1 MEMARK
7 IQPRFPFPGACHYC
21 GDRKPKK
28 TGMDMFQEEGTIGY
42 QHACAAAIQNMLLS
56 AHALGLG
63 SLWFTLFDKAPMRM
77 ILDIPE
83 EKTPIALV
91 CIGKP
96 AGDVQPVPRKSLE
109 KVVRYIR

>member
-1 MEMARK
+1 
-7 IQPRFPFPGACHYC
+7 
-21 GDRKPKK
+21 
-28 TGMDMFQEEGTIGY
+28 
-42 QHACAAAIQNMLLS
+42 
-56 AHALGLG
+56 
-63 SLWFTLFDKAPMRM
+63 M